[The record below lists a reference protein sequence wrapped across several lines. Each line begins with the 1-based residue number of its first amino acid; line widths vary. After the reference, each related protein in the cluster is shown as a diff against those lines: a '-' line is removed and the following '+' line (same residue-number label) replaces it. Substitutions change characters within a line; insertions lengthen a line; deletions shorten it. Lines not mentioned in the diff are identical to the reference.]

1 MISKRKKRPAGR
13 QTGFTLVVIALST
26 ALALAVVAA
35 GYFYLRSQNFRRE
48 VPSPQKEAPTPLV
61 AQPPADQMVYKTF
74 KSADGKFSFDYPTT
88 WTQIDIKNL
97 ESIVP
102 KDMIDKNELKMP
114 LLLTDPSGGRLVFS
128 TYRFDPKMNLDQAM
142 DSLKLD
148 SEKMGAPYE
157 ETDRKMA
164 GDSLVV
170 DYKLRTGGIVV
181 RGRDLVFLSP
191 GQVKN
196 DIYVVSLAAAPE
208 KTWNNFDIIFTRVQS
223 SAKLSNKQ

>member
-1 MISKRKKRPAGR
+1 
-13 QTGFTLVVIALST
+13 
-26 ALALAVVAA
+26 
-35 GYFYLRSQNFRRE
+35 
-48 VPSPQKEAPTPLV
+48 
-61 AQPPADQMVYKTF
+61 
-74 KSADGKFSFDYPTT
+74 
-88 WTQIDIKNL
+88 
-97 ESIVP
+97 
-102 KDMIDKNELKMP
+102 
-114 LLLTDPSGGRLVFS
+114 LLTDPSGGRLVFS